1 MTDKLTPEVRS
12 RNMAAIKG
20 KDTKPEL
27 AVRRG
32 LHALGFRYRL
42 HAGGLP
48 GKPDM
53 VFPRYKAVVFVNGC
67 FWHGHDCG
75 AARVPLSRVEYWGPK
90 IGRTR
95 ARDTAAVAALDAM
108 GWRSLTVWECCLRG
122 KGAPG
127 LEWTVETAAGWL
139 AHGRVSTEIPG

>member
-1 MTDKLTPEVRS
+1 MADKLTPEVRS

-27 AVRRG
+27 AIRRG
-32 LHALGFRYRL
+32 LHARGFRYRL
-42 HAGGLP
+42 HATGLP

-53 VFPRYKAVVFVNGC
+53 VFPRFKAVVFVNGC

-75 AARVPLSRVEYWGPK
+75 AARVPLSRVDYWGPK

-95 ARDTAAVAALDAM
+95 ARDAAAVAAIDAK
-108 GWRSLTVWECCLRG
+108 GWRSLTIWECCLRG
-122 KGAPG
+122 KGSPG
-127 LEWTVETAAGWL
+127 LEWTVETAARWL
-139 AHGRVSTEIPG
+139 AEGTVSTQIPG